1 MALQDYH
8 RAVTDLINE
17 ADVNAAALQV
27 PAAALGDAVRVFGK
41 TGKATARKMRMAMP
55 VELALVLL
63 LGALLGAYL
72 W

>member
-1 MALQDYH
+1 M
-8 RAVTDLINE
+8 
-17 ADVNAAALQV
+17 NAAALQV